1 MTQASGNTSA
11 DPADSGGG
19 RQDVA
24 SPGST
29 WPTTEGRVDFVA
41 VVARYEC
48 SLLRYARQLGCDADE
63 AEDVVQETFL
73 RLHRQVK
80 KQGHESIQSPTSW
93 LYRVAHNLV
102 RDIGR
107 RKGRQKN
114 LRQHMVEQEL
124 TNPDQ
129 SVDLTSGLADMMQRD
144 AVARAMDELQ
154 RLPEHQKQ
162 VILLKIIE
170 GMKLREISEITGTSI
185 GNVSYRLN
193 QGLGEMA
200 RRLKEAGVV

>member
-1 MTQASGNTSA
+1 MVDGC
-11 DPADSGGG
+11 
-19 RQDVA
+19 
-24 SPGST
+24 
-29 WPTTEGRVDFVA
+29 VDFVA

-48 SLLRYARQLGCDADE
+48 TLLRYARQLGCDADE
-63 AEDVVQETFL
+63 AEDVVQDAFL

-80 KQGHESIQSPTSW
+80 KQGHASIQSPTSW
-93 LYRVAHNLV
+93 LYRVTHNLV
-102 RDIGR
+102 RDTGR
-107 RKGRQKN
+107 RKGRQRN

-129 SVDLTSGLADMMQRD
+129 SVDLSSGLTDLMQQD
-144 AVARAMDELQ
+144 AVARAMVELQ

-170 GMKLREISEITGTSI
+170 GLKLREISEITGTSI

-193 QGLGEMA
+193 QGLAEIA
-200 RRLKEAGVV
+200 RRLKEAEVI